1 MKEILCVVFDQF
13 ETLDLFGPV
22 EIFGRMTD
30 SFRCVFYSRNGGIVE
45 SSHGVSV
52 VTKPFSDAPSSG
64 YVLFIPGG
72 AGTRSLVGD
81 TAFIDELAKLT
92 RGAEY
97 VLTVCTGSIL
107 FSKTGLLDG
116 RRATSNKRVFPWTGK
131 ESPKVNWIKK
141 ARWVR
146 DGNIYTSSGVSAGMD
161 MALAFVAD
169 VVGYDAAK
177 RNGDEI
183 EYFWSEDPDRDPF
196 ADLY

>member
-1 MKEILCVVFDQF
+1 MKEVLCVVFDQF

-45 SSHGVSV
+45 SSHGVPV

-64 YVLFIPGG
+64 YVLLIPGG
-72 AGTRSLVGD
+72 AGTRALVGD
-81 TAFIDELAKLT
+81 AAFVDELARLA

-116 RRATSNKRVFPWTGK
+116 RRATSNKRVFMWTGK

-169 VVGYDAAK
+169 VIGYEAAK

-183 EYFWSEDPDRDPF
+183 EYFWSEDPDHDPF

>member
-22 EIFGRMTD
+22 EMFGRMTD
-30 SFRCVFYSRNGGIVE
+30 TFRCAFYSHNGGVVE
-45 SSHGVSV
+45 SSHGVPI
-52 VTKPFSDAPSSG
+52 VTKAFSEAPSSG
-64 YVLFIPGG
+64 HVLLIPGG
-72 AGTRSLVGD
+72 AGTRTLVGD
-81 TAFIDELAKLT
+81 AAFVDELTHLA

-131 ESPKVNWIKK
+131 ESPKVNWVKK

-183 EYFWSEDPDRDPF
+183 EYFWSEDHGRDPF